1 MKTAFELLS
10 TLAAGAGGRNGT
22 GIAGVLHFKTLQHLP
37 EPSRGP
43 SVLLWVISP
52 LWLEKGIGTRCGGGN
67 PFLKAPGTPGVLP
80 DWK

>member
-10 TLAAGAGGRNGT
+10 TVAACTGGRNGT
-22 GIAGVLHFKTLQHLP
+22 GITGVLHFKTLQHLL

-43 SVLLWVISP
+43 SFNPWVISP
-52 LWLEKGIGTRCGGGN
+52 LWQEKGMGTRCGGGN
-67 PFLKAPGTPGVLP
+67 PFLKAAGTSGQLP